1 MKLLYNETLMMNFLT
16 FPPTARQVDGEYDS
30 FVALC
35 VCARKTD
42 RQRQRERKI
51 ENKREEEVKGG
62 GEGWKGEKWEER

>member
-1 MKLLYNETLMMNFLT
+1 MIIFQSYTSNLCYHVLLITLYQAEMKLLYNETLMMNFLT

-42 RQRQRERKI
+42 RDREK
-51 ENKREEEVKGG
+51 
-62 GEGWKGEKWEER
+62 ER